1 MESIQKQEAFD
12 ESIQDRITSKFT
24 QKFIESFSS
33 KLSYRTLV
41 LKDRE
46 TNFWRISRVL
56 ALEKGQ
62 ISTVGP

>member
-1 MESIQKQEAFD
+1 MKKHFRMESKQ
-12 ESIQDRITSKFT
+12 TSKFT
-24 QKFIESFSS
+24 FEYIESFSS